1 MLAVVP
7 ADLQYHDSMF
17 VVAHFHYALIPGSV
31 FGLYAAVFYWLPKWT
46 GHMYDEK
53 LGQIFFWWTTLS
65 FNLTFFPQHFS
76 GLAGM
81 PRRIVDYSP
90 QFSDFNYLSSVGGM
104 LFGLSHLLFLYI
116 IIKTVKGGEKA
127 PANPWEGSQ
136 IGTTGLEWTLPSP
149 PPFHSFNTPPT
160 VK

>member
-1 MLAVVP
+1 
-7 ADLQYHDSMF
+7 
-17 VVAHFHYALIPGSV
+17 
-31 FGLYAAVFYWLPKWT
+31 
-46 GHMYDEK
+46 
-53 LGQIFFWWTTLS
+53 
-65 FNLTFFPQHFS
+65 
-76 GLAGM
+76 M

-90 QFSDFNYLSSVGGM
+90 QFADFNYLSSVGGM

-136 IGTTGLEWTLPSP
+136 IGTTGLEWTLSSP